1 MDEQKIKQM
10 ALWGEKSHKQL
21 NEFLIDCLFGIAS
34 VTALLPFHRVADE
47 QIQKGPL
54 GSLKT
59 GSIYKTNE
67 CYRNH
72 TNLKVLAAHPPADS
86 GWLSWWK
93 TH

>member
-1 MDEQKIKQM
+1 MNS
-10 ALWGEKSHKQL
+10 LLTGYLGLHLSQL
-21 NEFLIDCLFGIAS
+21 SC
-34 VTALLPFHRVADE
+34 PFHRVADE

-67 CYRNH
+67 RYRNH
-72 TNLKVLAAHPPADS
+72 TNLKVLAAHPPVDS

-93 TH
+93 IH